1 MAADTPFLKT
11 VKENRIIVALRGIG
25 QEEVLP
31 AVQAL
36 YEGGIRMLEV
46 TFNQS
51 SPQRCRETH
60 DMIALLKKEMGD
72 RMHIGAGTVMSTEE
86 VKAAYDAGAAYILS
100 PNLDFEVAEE
110 AKRLGMGLVPGV
122 MTPTEIA
129 AAYKAGADMVKL
141 FPSGF
146 LGLDYIKAVKAP
158 ISHIPILAMGGVNAE
173 NLREFLSVV
182 DAVGV
187 GSAIAKTALIRE
199 GKFAELTELART
211 YTSQL

>member
-1 MAADTPFLKT
+1 
-11 VKENRIIVALRGIG
+11 
-25 QEEVLP
+25 
-31 AVQAL
+31 
-36 YEGGIRMLEV
+36 
-46 TFNQS
+46 
-51 SPQRCRETH
+51 
-60 DMIALLKKEMGD
+60 
-72 RMHIGAGTVMSTEE
+72 
-86 VKAAYDAGAAYILS
+86 
-100 PNLDFEVAEE
+100 
-110 AKRLGMGLVPGV
+110 
-122 MTPTEIA
+122 
-129 AAYKAGADMVKL
+129 MVKL